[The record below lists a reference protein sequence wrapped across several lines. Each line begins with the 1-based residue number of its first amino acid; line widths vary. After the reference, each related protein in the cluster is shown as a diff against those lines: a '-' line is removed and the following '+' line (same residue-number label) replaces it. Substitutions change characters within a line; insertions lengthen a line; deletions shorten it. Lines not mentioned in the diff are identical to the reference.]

1 MLLGSHR
8 LHRLS
13 GTLRTLKATKWAALN
28 MKSVTNTS
36 NGGCSVAILRDGNF
50 LSRTGEPGQVVR
62 SAKNASRL
70 IHGSYRPHSDTTA
83 DERFLPQP
91 MRACALSCRGLGAGA
106 GCGLLGG
113 LV

>member
-8 LHRLS
+8 VHRLS

-50 LSRTGEPGQVVR
+50 HRTAASQVR

-70 IHGSYRPHSDTTA
+70 IAGGVTA
-83 DERFLPQP
+83 
-91 MRACALSCRGLGAGA
+91 
-106 GCGLLGG
+106 LL
-113 LV
+113 